1 MRKENNMEKRNSF
14 FNPDLDSFIKDKP
27 GLTVIGLYWA
37 GAWRFSVVYAIVMLF
52 ITGLTAFFE

>member
-1 MRKENNMEKRNSF
+1 MEKRNSF